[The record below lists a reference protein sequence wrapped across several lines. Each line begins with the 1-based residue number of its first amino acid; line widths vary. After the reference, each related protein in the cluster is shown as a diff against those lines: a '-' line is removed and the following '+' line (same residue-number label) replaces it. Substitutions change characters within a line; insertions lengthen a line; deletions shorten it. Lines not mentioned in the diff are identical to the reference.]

1 MCRKSTTSRIF
12 YTFIVVWD
20 HDFEHQDDTVEAR
33 LIGDCAIGSDGV
45 VGEFDDDIEEGIP
58 YITGNILW
66 AVYQFI
72 TFIVLLSVLR
82 ARMVNT
88 YHRIFREADV
98 QWKFFR

>member
-1 MCRKSTTSRIF
+1 MLTGHSGFRIRYNSWF
-12 YTFIVVWD
+12 F
-20 HDFEHQDDTVEAR
+20 HLQNDTVEAN
-33 LIGDCAIGSDGV
+33 LIGSCALGKDGM

-58 YITGNILW
+58 YITGNVLW
-66 AVYQFI
+66 ALYQFI

-98 QWKFFR
+98 QWKFFRLETP